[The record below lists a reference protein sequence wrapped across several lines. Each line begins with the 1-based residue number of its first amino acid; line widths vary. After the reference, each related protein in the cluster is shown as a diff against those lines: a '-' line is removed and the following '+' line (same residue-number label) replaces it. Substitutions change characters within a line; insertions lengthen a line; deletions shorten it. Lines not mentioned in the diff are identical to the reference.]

1 MKEDTIEWRRKAGF
15 TITVGMDTVN
25 AISEDAAEVVFA
37 ATKAATDKIG
47 EYEIIR
53 IYPEE

>member
-1 MKEDTIEWRRKAGF
+1 MKNYVIEWRRKVGM
-15 TITVGMDTVN
+15 TIHVGMDNVT
-25 AISEDAAEVVFA
+25 AESEEVAVRQFKAEK
-37 ATKAATDKIG
+37 TATDKIG